1 MGFMGINGDRP
12 EGAADGQ
19 FCTRRKCRRLRC
31 GVLAAVLAAG
41 LCLSGCQGKNVE
53 TMAAFAEKEG
63 TEDGTGAADSV
74 DGEFGMS
81 NESGAETTVDS
92 DTTANPGANTG
103 SVEDAATVK
112 ELNRVK
118 VKGIYV
124 SGPMAGTAG
133 MDNLIALVDR
143 TELNALVIDV
153 KNDDGYL
160 TCELDVPLAEQ
171 IGSEKHYIK
180 DLPTLVQ
187 TCKEKNIYLIAR
199 VVAFK
204 DPILAEKMPEWSLH
218 NSDGSIFR
226 DKSGLAWVNPYRKE
240 VWEYLA
246 SVGEAAIKAGFDEV
260 QYDYV
265 RFSTDSRMKQVD
277 FGDSTKGRTKT
288 EAISGFTLY
297 ASERIHAAGGRISA
311 DVYGVVIDSE
321 EDQQIVGQNYV
332 EMSRS
337 LDAISPMIYPSH
349 YGPYNYQIPVP
360 DAQPY
365 DTVLA
370 AMQAS
375 KMVLAGLDPKTG
387 KTKQAMTNVSLMSVT
402 DDAHKLSSGHPK
414 ENAYADYANKMK
426 AMANDARKEAVYTG
440 RLATNAN
447 AKRIYQSEVDSLNA
461 KLNLAALNAPR
472 ERRAQVLA
480 NSEVKAKK
488 QANPELEKDKKALKK
503 VKQIAINKARIAVG
517 ASGKGTRINITDKEW
532 EAIQSGA
539 VSDSKLT
546 KILRYADQDVIRQ
559 KATPK
564 SNGALSS
571 AQVSR
576 IKALAASGYTN
587 AEIAE
592 VLGKSTSTVSKYL
605 NS

>member
-1 MGFMGINGDRP
+1 MGFMGIKGDRP

-81 NESGAETTVDS
+81 NESEAETTVDG
-92 DTTANPGANTG
+92 DTAANPGASTG

-180 DLPTLVQ
+180 DLPALVQ

-387 KTKQAMTNVSLMSVT
+387 KKPVSADV
-402 DDAHKLSSGHPK
+402 SG
-414 ENAYADYANKMK
+414 
-426 AMANDARKEAVYTG
+426 NDAVDAAIAGGEAVSG
-440 RLATNAN
+440 NNA
-447 AKRIYQSEVDSLNA
+447 ADAAADS
-461 KLNLAALNAPR
+461 
-472 ERRAQVLA
+472 
-480 NSEVKAKK
+480 
-488 QANPELEKDKKALKK
+488 
-503 VKQIAINKARIAVG
+503 
-517 ASGKGTRINITDKEW
+517 
-532 EAIQSGA
+532 
-539 VSDSKLT
+539 
-546 KILRYADQDVIRQ
+546 
-559 KATPK
+559 
-564 SNGALSS
+564 
-571 AQVSR
+571 
-576 IKALAASGYTN
+576 
-587 AEIAE
+587 
-592 VLGKSTSTVSKYL
+592 KSTSGTTAVSGNDAAQDAKDAQAADGAQAAADAQAAEDAAAKTFALSKEEIAQLDPTTGVQATVRPWLQDFTATWVKGHISYGPEEIRAQIQAVYDAGYEEWIL
-605 NS
+605 WNAANRYTEGGLLTQEEEEQ

>member
-1 MGFMGINGDRP
+1 MEFMGIKGDRP
-12 EGAADGQ
+12 ESAADGQ

-81 NESGAETTVDS
+81 NESGAETTVDG
-92 DTTANPGANTG
+92 DTTANPGASTG
-103 SVEDAATVK
+103 SVEDAAAVK

-180 DLPTLVQ
+180 DLPALVQ

-204 DPILAEKMPEWSLH
+204 DPILAGKMPEWSLH
-218 NSDGSIFR
+218 NSDGSVFR

-375 KMVLAGLDPKTG
+375 KMVLVGLDPKTG
-387 KTKQAMTNVSLMSVT
+387 KKPVSADVSGN
-402 DDAHKLSSGHPK
+402 DAVDAAIVGGEAVSGNNAADTAADSQSTSGTTAVSGNDAVQNA
-414 ENAYADYANKMK
+414 ENAQAADGAQ
-426 AMANDARKEAVYTG
+426 AAEDAAAKTPALSKEEIAQLDPTTGVQATVRPWLQDFTATWVKGHISYGPEEIRAQIQAVYDAG
-440 RLATNAN
+440 YEEWILWNAAN
-447 AKRIYQSEVDSLNA
+447 RYTEGGLLTQEEEV
-461 KLNLAALNAPR
+461 
-472 ERRAQVLA
+472 Q
-480 NSEVKAKK
+480 
-488 QANPELEKDKKALKK
+488 
-503 VKQIAINKARIAVG
+503 
-517 ASGKGTRINITDKEW
+517 
-532 EAIQSGA
+532 
-539 VSDSKLT
+539 
-546 KILRYADQDVIRQ
+546 
-559 KATPK
+559 
-564 SNGALSS
+564 
-571 AQVSR
+571 
-576 IKALAASGYTN
+576 
-587 AEIAE
+587 
-592 VLGKSTSTVSKYL
+592 
-605 NS
+605 

>member
-1 MGFMGINGDRP
+1 MEFMGIKGDRP

-41 LCLSGCQGKNVE
+41 LCLGGCQGKNVE

-81 NESGAETTVDS
+81 NESGAETTVDG
-92 DTTANPGANTG
+92 DTTANPGASTG
-103 SVEDAATVK
+103 SVEDAAAVK

-180 DLPTLVQ
+180 DLPALVQ

-204 DPILAEKMPEWSLH
+204 DPILAGKMPEWSLH
-218 NSDGSIFR
+218 NSDGSVFR
-226 DKSGLAWVNPYRKE
+226 DKSGLAWINPYRKE

-387 KTKQAMTNVSLMSVT
+387 KKPVSADVSGN
-402 DDAHKLSSGHPK
+402 DAVDAAIVGGEAVSGNNAADAAADSQSTSGTPAVSGNDAVQNA
-414 ENAYADYANKMK
+414 ENAQAADGAQ
-426 AMANDARKEAVYTG
+426 AAEDAAAKTFALSKEEIAQLDPTTGVQATVRPWLQDFTATWVKGHISYGPEEIRAQIQAVYDAG
-440 RLATNAN
+440 YEEWILWNA
-447 AKRIYQSEVDSLNA
+447 
-461 KLNLAALNAPR
+461 
-472 ERRAQVLA
+472 A
-480 NSEVKAKK
+480 NRYTEGG
-488 QANPELEKDKKALKK
+488 L
-503 VKQIAINKARIAVG
+503 
-517 ASGKGTRINITDKEW
+517 
-532 EAIQSGA
+532 
-539 VSDSKLT
+539 LT
-546 KILRYADQDVIRQ
+546 QEEEEQ
-559 KATPK
+559 
-564 SNGALSS
+564 
-571 AQVSR
+571 
-576 IKALAASGYTN
+576 
-587 AEIAE
+587 
-592 VLGKSTSTVSKYL
+592 
-605 NS
+605 

>member
-1 MGFMGINGDRP
+1 MEFMGIKGDRP

-81 NESGAETTVDS
+81 DESGAETTVDG
-92 DTTANPGANTG
+92 DTTANPGASTG

-180 DLPTLVQ
+180 DLPALVQ

-387 KTKQAMTNVSLMSVT
+387 KKPVSADVSGN
-402 DDAHKLSSGHPK
+402 DAVDAAIVGGEAVSGNNAADTAADSQSTSGTTAVSGNDAVQNA
-414 ENAYADYANKMK
+414 ENAQAADGAQ
-426 AMANDARKEAVYTG
+426 AAEDAAAKTPALSKEEIAQLDPTTGVQATVRPWLQDFTATWVKGHISYGPEEIRAQIQAVYDAG
-440 RLATNAN
+440 YEEWILWNAAN
-447 AKRIYQSEVDSLNA
+447 RYTEGGLLTQEEEV
-461 KLNLAALNAPR
+461 
-472 ERRAQVLA
+472 Q
-480 NSEVKAKK
+480 
-488 QANPELEKDKKALKK
+488 
-503 VKQIAINKARIAVG
+503 
-517 ASGKGTRINITDKEW
+517 
-532 EAIQSGA
+532 
-539 VSDSKLT
+539 
-546 KILRYADQDVIRQ
+546 
-559 KATPK
+559 
-564 SNGALSS
+564 
-571 AQVSR
+571 
-576 IKALAASGYTN
+576 
-587 AEIAE
+587 
-592 VLGKSTSTVSKYL
+592 
-605 NS
+605 

>member
-1 MGFMGINGDRP
+1 MGFMGIKGDRP

-81 NESGAETTVDS
+81 NESGAETTVDG
-92 DTTANPGANTG
+92 DTAANPGASTG

-160 TCELDVPLAEQ
+160 TCELDVPLVEQ

-180 DLPTLVQ
+180 DLPALVQ

-246 SVGEAAIKAGFDEV
+246 SVGEAAITAGFDEV

-387 KTKQAMTNVSLMSVT
+387 KKPVSADV
-402 DDAHKLSSGHPK
+402 SG
-414 ENAYADYANKMK
+414 
-426 AMANDARKEAVYTG
+426 NDAVDAAIVGGEAVSGNNAADAAADSQSTSGTTAVSGNDAAQDAEDAQAAKGAQAAEDAAAKTPALSKEEIAQLDPTTG
-440 RLATNAN
+440 VQATVRPWLQDFTATWV
-447 AKRIYQSEVDSLNA
+447 KGHISYGPE
-461 KLNLAALNAPR
+461 
-472 ERRAQVLA
+472 EIRAQIQAVYDAGYEEWILWNAA
-480 NSEVKAKK
+480 NRYTEGG
-488 QANPELEKDKKALKK
+488 L
-503 VKQIAINKARIAVG
+503 
-517 ASGKGTRINITDKEW
+517 
-532 EAIQSGA
+532 
-539 VSDSKLT
+539 LT
-546 KILRYADQDVIRQ
+546 QEEEEQ
-559 KATPK
+559 
-564 SNGALSS
+564 
-571 AQVSR
+571 
-576 IKALAASGYTN
+576 
-587 AEIAE
+587 
-592 VLGKSTSTVSKYL
+592 
-605 NS
+605 

>member
-1 MGFMGINGDRP
+1 MEFMGIKGDRP

-41 LCLSGCQGKNVE
+41 LCLGGCQGKNVE

-81 NESGAETTVDS
+81 DESGAETTVDG
-92 DTTANPGANTG
+92 DTAANPGASTG
-103 SVEDAATVK
+103 SVEDAAAVK

-180 DLPTLVQ
+180 DLPALVQ

-387 KTKQAMTNVSLMSVT
+387 KKPVSADVSGN
-402 DDAHKLSSGHPK
+402 DAVDAAIVGGEAVSGNNAADAAADSQSTSGTTAVSGNDAAQDA
-414 ENAYADYANKMK
+414 ENAQAADGAQ
-426 AMANDARKEAVYTG
+426 ATADAQAAKDAAAKTPALSKEEIAQLDPTTGVQATVRPWLQDFTATWVKGHISYGPEEIRAQIQAVYDAG
-440 RLATNAN
+440 YEEWILWNA
-447 AKRIYQSEVDSLNA
+447 
-461 KLNLAALNAPR
+461 
-472 ERRAQVLA
+472 A
-480 NSEVKAKK
+480 NRYTEGG
-488 QANPELEKDKKALKK
+488 L
-503 VKQIAINKARIAVG
+503 
-517 ASGKGTRINITDKEW
+517 
-532 EAIQSGA
+532 
-539 VSDSKLT
+539 LT
-546 KILRYADQDVIRQ
+546 QEEEEQ
-559 KATPK
+559 
-564 SNGALSS
+564 
-571 AQVSR
+571 
-576 IKALAASGYTN
+576 
-587 AEIAE
+587 
-592 VLGKSTSTVSKYL
+592 
-605 NS
+605 

>member
-63 TEDGTGAADSV
+63 AEDGTGAADSA

-81 NESGAETTVDS
+81 NESGAETTVDG
-92 DTTANPGANTG
+92 DTAANPGASTG

-387 KTKQAMTNVSLMSVT
+387 KKPVSADV
-402 DDAHKLSSGHPK
+402 SG
-414 ENAYADYANKMK
+414 
-426 AMANDARKEAVYTG
+426 NDAVDAAIAGGEAVSGNNAADAAADSQSTSGTTAVSGNDAAQDAEDAQAADGAQAAADAQAAEDAAAKTFALSKEEIAQLDPTTG
-440 RLATNAN
+440 VQATVRPWLQDFTATWV
-447 AKRIYQSEVDSLNA
+447 KGHISYGPE
-461 KLNLAALNAPR
+461 
-472 ERRAQVLA
+472 EIRAQIQAVYDAGYEEWILWNAA
-480 NSEVKAKK
+480 NRYTEGG
-488 QANPELEKDKKALKK
+488 L
-503 VKQIAINKARIAVG
+503 
-517 ASGKGTRINITDKEW
+517 
-532 EAIQSGA
+532 
-539 VSDSKLT
+539 LT
-546 KILRYADQDVIRQ
+546 QEEEEQ
-559 KATPK
+559 
-564 SNGALSS
+564 
-571 AQVSR
+571 
-576 IKALAASGYTN
+576 
-587 AEIAE
+587 
-592 VLGKSTSTVSKYL
+592 
-605 NS
+605 

>member
-1 MGFMGINGDRP
+1 MEFMGIKGDRP

-53 TMAAFAEKEG
+53 TMAAFAKKEG
-63 TEDGTGAADSV
+63 AEDGTGAADSV

-81 NESGAETTVDS
+81 NESGAETTVDG
-92 DTTANPGANTG
+92 DTAANPGASTD

-180 DLPTLVQ
+180 DLPALVQ
-187 TCKEKNIYLIAR
+187 TCKEKNSYLIAR

-387 KTKQAMTNVSLMSVT
+387 KKPVSADVSGN
-402 DDAHKLSSGHPK
+402 DAVDAAIVGGEAVSGNNAADAAADSQSTSGTTAVSGNDAVQNA
-414 ENAYADYANKMK
+414 ENAQAADGAQ
-426 AMANDARKEAVYTG
+426 ATADAQAAEDAQAAKDAQTAKDAQAAKDAAAKTPALSKEEIAQLDPTTGVQATVRPWLQDFTATWVKGHISYGPEEIRAQIQAVYDAG
-440 RLATNAN
+440 YEEWILWNA
-447 AKRIYQSEVDSLNA
+447 
-461 KLNLAALNAPR
+461 
-472 ERRAQVLA
+472 A
-480 NSEVKAKK
+480 NRYTEGG
-488 QANPELEKDKKALKK
+488 L
-503 VKQIAINKARIAVG
+503 
-517 ASGKGTRINITDKEW
+517 
-532 EAIQSGA
+532 
-539 VSDSKLT
+539 LT
-546 KILRYADQDVIRQ
+546 QEEEEQ
-559 KATPK
+559 
-564 SNGALSS
+564 
-571 AQVSR
+571 
-576 IKALAASGYTN
+576 
-587 AEIAE
+587 
-592 VLGKSTSTVSKYL
+592 
-605 NS
+605 

>member
-19 FCTRRKCRRLRC
+19 FCTGRKCRRLRC

-41 LCLSGCQGKNVE
+41 LCLSGCQGKDVE

-63 TEDGTGAADSV
+63 AEDGTGAADSAG
-74 DGEFGMS
+74 GESGMS
-81 NESGAETTVDS
+81 KESGAETTVDGG
-92 DTTANPGANTG
+92 TTAASDASTG
-103 SVEDAATVK
+103 SAADAATAK
-112 ELNRVK
+112 EQNRVK

-180 DLPTLVQ
+180 DLPALVQ

-311 DVYGVVIDSE
+311 DVYGVVIDSK
-321 EDQQIVGQNYV
+321 EDQQIVGQNYM

-387 KTKQAMTNVSLMSVT
+387 KKPDPADVS
-402 DDAHKLSSGHPK
+402 G
-414 ENAYADYANKMK
+414 
-426 AMANDARKEAVYTG
+426 NDAVDAAIVGGEAVSG
-440 RLATNAN
+440 NDAVDAQ
-447 AKRIYQSEVDSLNA
+447 AEADAAADSQSTA
-461 KLNLAALNAPR
+461 
-472 ERRAQVLA
+472 
-480 NSEVKAKK
+480 
-488 QANPELEKDKKALKK
+488 
-503 VKQIAINKARIAVG
+503 
-517 ASGKGTRINITDKEW
+517 GTT
-532 EAIQSGA
+532 A
-539 VSDSKLT
+539 VSGND
-546 KILRYADQDVIRQ
+546 AAQDAEDAQ
-559 KATPK
+559 AAKDAQAAEDAAAKTF
-564 SNGALSS
+564 ALS
-571 AQVSR
+571 
-576 IKALAASGYTN
+576 KE
-587 AEIAE
+587 EIAQLDPTTGVQAAVRPWLQDFTATWVKGHISYGPE
-592 VLGKSTSTVSKYL
+592 EIREQIQAVYDAGYEEWILWNAANRYTEGGLLTQEEEEQ
-605 NS
+605 

>member
-1 MGFMGINGDRP
+1 MEFMGIKGDRP

-63 TEDGTGAADSV
+63 AEDGTGAADSV

-81 NESGAETTVDS
+81 NESGAETTVDG
-92 DTTANPGANTG
+92 DTAANPGASTG

-133 MDNLIALVDR
+133 MDNLISLVDR

-180 DLPTLVQ
+180 DLPALVQ

-387 KTKQAMTNVSLMSVT
+387 KKPVSADVSGN
-402 DDAHKLSSGHPK
+402 DAVDAAIVGGEAVSGNNAADAAADSQSTSGTTAVSGNDAAQDA
-414 ENAYADYANKMK
+414 ENAQAAK
-426 AMANDARKEAVYTG
+426 DAKDAQAAKDAAAKTPALSKEEIAQLDPTTGVQATVRPWLQDFTATWVKGHISYGPEEIRAQIQAVYDAG
-440 RLATNAN
+440 YEEWILWNA
-447 AKRIYQSEVDSLNA
+447 
-461 KLNLAALNAPR
+461 
-472 ERRAQVLA
+472 A
-480 NSEVKAKK
+480 NRYTEGG
-488 QANPELEKDKKALKK
+488 L
-503 VKQIAINKARIAVG
+503 
-517 ASGKGTRINITDKEW
+517 
-532 EAIQSGA
+532 
-539 VSDSKLT
+539 LT
-546 KILRYADQDVIRQ
+546 QEEEEQ
-559 KATPK
+559 
-564 SNGALSS
+564 
-571 AQVSR
+571 
-576 IKALAASGYTN
+576 
-587 AEIAE
+587 
-592 VLGKSTSTVSKYL
+592 
-605 NS
+605 

>member
-1 MGFMGINGDRP
+1 MEFMGIKGDRP

-19 FCTRRKCRRLRC
+19 FCARRKCRRLRC

-63 TEDGTGAADSV
+63 AEDGTGAADSV

-81 NESGAETTVDS
+81 NESGAETTVDG
-92 DTTANPGANTG
+92 DTAANSGASTG

-180 DLPTLVQ
+180 DLPALVQ

-387 KTKQAMTNVSLMSVT
+387 KKPVSADV
-402 DDAHKLSSGHPK
+402 SG
-414 ENAYADYANKMK
+414 
-426 AMANDARKEAVYTG
+426 NDAVDVEIVGGEAVSGNNAADAAADSQSTSGTTVVSGNDAAQDSEDAQAADGAQATADAQAAKGAQAAEDAAAKTFALSKEEIAQLDPTTG
-440 RLATNAN
+440 VQATVRPWLQDFTATWV
-447 AKRIYQSEVDSLNA
+447 KGHISYGPE
-461 KLNLAALNAPR
+461 
-472 ERRAQVLA
+472 EIRAQIQAVYDAGYEEWILWNAA
-480 NSEVKAKK
+480 NRYTEGGLLTQEEEV
-488 QANPELEKDKKALKK
+488 Q
-503 VKQIAINKARIAVG
+503 
-517 ASGKGTRINITDKEW
+517 
-532 EAIQSGA
+532 
-539 VSDSKLT
+539 
-546 KILRYADQDVIRQ
+546 
-559 KATPK
+559 
-564 SNGALSS
+564 
-571 AQVSR
+571 
-576 IKALAASGYTN
+576 
-587 AEIAE
+587 
-592 VLGKSTSTVSKYL
+592 
-605 NS
+605 

>member
-1 MGFMGINGDRP
+1 MEFMGIKGDRP

-41 LCLSGCQGKNVE
+41 LCLGGCQGKNVE

-180 DLPTLVQ
+180 DLPALVQ

-387 KTKQAMTNVSLMSVT
+387 KKPVSADVSGNNAV
-402 DDAHKLSSGHPK
+402 DAAIVGG
-414 ENAYADYANKMK
+414 
-426 AMANDARKEAVYTG
+426 EAVSG
-440 RLATNAN
+440 NNA
-447 AKRIYQSEVDSLNA
+447 ADAAADS
-461 KLNLAALNAPR
+461 
-472 ERRAQVLA
+472 
-480 NSEVKAKK
+480 
-488 QANPELEKDKKALKK
+488 
-503 VKQIAINKARIAVG
+503 
-517 ASGKGTRINITDKEW
+517 
-532 EAIQSGA
+532 
-539 VSDSKLT
+539 
-546 KILRYADQDVIRQ
+546 
-559 KATPK
+559 
-564 SNGALSS
+564 
-571 AQVSR
+571 
-576 IKALAASGYTN
+576 
-587 AEIAE
+587 
-592 VLGKSTSTVSKYL
+592 KSTSGTTAVSGNDAAQDAEDAQAADGAQATADAQAAKGAQAAEDAAAKTFALSKEEIAQLDPTTGVQATVRPWLQDFTATWVKGHISYGPEEIRAQIQAVYDAGYEEWIL
-605 NS
+605 WNAANRYTEGGLLTQEEEEQ

>member
-1 MGFMGINGDRP
+1 MGFMGIKGDRP

-41 LCLSGCQGKNVE
+41 ICLGGCQGKNVE

-63 TEDGTGAADSV
+63 AEDGTGAADSV
-74 DGEFGMS
+74 DSEFGMS
-81 NESGAETTVDS
+81 NESGAETTVDG
-92 DTTANPGANTG
+92 DTAANPGANTG

-387 KTKQAMTNVSLMSVT
+387 KKPVSADVSGNDAVDAAIVGGEAVSGNNAT
-402 DDAHKLSSGHPK
+402 DAAADSQSTSGTTAVSGNDAAQDA
-414 ENAYADYANKMK
+414 ENAQAAK
-426 AMANDARKEAVYTG
+426 DAQAAEDAAAKTFALSKEEIAQLDPTTGVQATVRPWLQDFTATWVKGHISYGPEEIRAQIQAVYDAG
-440 RLATNAN
+440 YEEWILWNA
-447 AKRIYQSEVDSLNA
+447 
-461 KLNLAALNAPR
+461 
-472 ERRAQVLA
+472 A
-480 NSEVKAKK
+480 NRYTEGG
-488 QANPELEKDKKALKK
+488 L
-503 VKQIAINKARIAVG
+503 
-517 ASGKGTRINITDKEW
+517 
-532 EAIQSGA
+532 
-539 VSDSKLT
+539 LT
-546 KILRYADQDVIRQ
+546 QEEEEQ
-559 KATPK
+559 
-564 SNGALSS
+564 
-571 AQVSR
+571 
-576 IKALAASGYTN
+576 
-587 AEIAE
+587 
-592 VLGKSTSTVSKYL
+592 
-605 NS
+605 

>member
-1 MGFMGINGDRP
+1 MGFMGIKGDRP
-12 EGAADGQ
+12 EGVADGQ

-41 LCLSGCQGKNVE
+41 LCLGGCQGKNVE

-81 NESGAETTVDS
+81 NESGAETTVDG
-92 DTTANPGANTG
+92 DTAANPGASTG

-180 DLPTLVQ
+180 DLPALVQ

-387 KTKQAMTNVSLMSVT
+387 KKPVSADVSGN
-402 DDAHKLSSGHPK
+402 DAVDAAIVGGEAVSGNNAADAAADSQSTSGTTAVSGNDAAQDA
-414 ENAYADYANKMK
+414 ENAQAAK
-426 AMANDARKEAVYTG
+426 DAKDAQAAKDAAAKTPALSKEEIAQLDPTTGVQATVRPWLQDFTATWVKGHISYGPEEIRAQIQAVYDAG
-440 RLATNAN
+440 YEEWILWNA
-447 AKRIYQSEVDSLNA
+447 
-461 KLNLAALNAPR
+461 
-472 ERRAQVLA
+472 A
-480 NSEVKAKK
+480 NRYTEGG
-488 QANPELEKDKKALKK
+488 L
-503 VKQIAINKARIAVG
+503 
-517 ASGKGTRINITDKEW
+517 
-532 EAIQSGA
+532 
-539 VSDSKLT
+539 LT
-546 KILRYADQDVIRQ
+546 QEEEEQ
-559 KATPK
+559 
-564 SNGALSS
+564 
-571 AQVSR
+571 
-576 IKALAASGYTN
+576 
-587 AEIAE
+587 
-592 VLGKSTSTVSKYL
+592 
-605 NS
+605 

>member
-1 MGFMGINGDRP
+1 MEFMGIKGDRP

-53 TMAAFAEKEG
+53 TMAAFAKKEG
-63 TEDGTGAADSV
+63 AEDGTGAADSV

-81 NESGAETTVDS
+81 NESGAETTVDG
-92 DTTANPGANTG
+92 DTAANPGASTD

-180 DLPTLVQ
+180 DLPALVQ

-218 NSDGSIFR
+218 NSDGSVFR

-387 KTKQAMTNVSLMSVT
+387 KKPVSADVSGN
-402 DDAHKLSSGHPK
+402 DAVDAAIVGGEAVSGNNAADAAADSQSTSGTTAVSGNDAVQNA
-414 ENAYADYANKMK
+414 ENAQAADGAQ
-426 AMANDARKEAVYTG
+426 AAEDAAAKTFALSKEEIAQLDPTTGVQATVRPWLQDFTATGVKGHISYGPEEIRAQIQAVYDAG
-440 RLATNAN
+440 YEEWILWNA
-447 AKRIYQSEVDSLNA
+447 
-461 KLNLAALNAPR
+461 
-472 ERRAQVLA
+472 A
-480 NSEVKAKK
+480 NRYTEGG
-488 QANPELEKDKKALKK
+488 L
-503 VKQIAINKARIAVG
+503 
-517 ASGKGTRINITDKEW
+517 
-532 EAIQSGA
+532 
-539 VSDSKLT
+539 LT
-546 KILRYADQDVIRQ
+546 QEEEEQ
-559 KATPK
+559 
-564 SNGALSS
+564 
-571 AQVSR
+571 
-576 IKALAASGYTN
+576 
-587 AEIAE
+587 
-592 VLGKSTSTVSKYL
+592 
-605 NS
+605 

>member
-1 MGFMGINGDRP
+1 MGFMGIKGDRP

-81 NESGAETTVDS
+81 NESEAETTVDG
-92 DTTANPGANTG
+92 DTAANPGASTG

-180 DLPTLVQ
+180 DLPALVQ

-387 KTKQAMTNVSLMSVT
+387 KKPVSADVSGN
-402 DDAHKLSSGHPK
+402 DAVDAAIVGGEAVSGNNAADTAADSQSTSGTTAVSGNDAAQDA
-414 ENAYADYANKMK
+414 ENAQAADGAQ
-426 AMANDARKEAVYTG
+426 AAEDAAAKTFALSKEEIAQLDPTTGVQATVRPWLQDFTATWVKGHISYGPEEIRAQIQAVYDAG
-440 RLATNAN
+440 YEEWILWNA
-447 AKRIYQSEVDSLNA
+447 
-461 KLNLAALNAPR
+461 
-472 ERRAQVLA
+472 A
-480 NSEVKAKK
+480 NRYTEGG
-488 QANPELEKDKKALKK
+488 L
-503 VKQIAINKARIAVG
+503 
-517 ASGKGTRINITDKEW
+517 
-532 EAIQSGA
+532 
-539 VSDSKLT
+539 LT
-546 KILRYADQDVIRQ
+546 QEEEEQ
-559 KATPK
+559 
-564 SNGALSS
+564 
-571 AQVSR
+571 
-576 IKALAASGYTN
+576 
-587 AEIAE
+587 
-592 VLGKSTSTVSKYL
+592 
-605 NS
+605 

>member
-1 MGFMGINGDRP
+1 MEFMGIKGDRP
-12 EGAADGQ
+12 ESAADGQ

-81 NESGAETTVDS
+81 NESGAETTVDG
-92 DTTANPGANTG
+92 DTAANSGASTG

-180 DLPTLVQ
+180 DLPALVQ

-218 NSDGSIFR
+218 NSDGSVFR

-387 KTKQAMTNVSLMSVT
+387 KKPVSADV
-402 DDAHKLSSGHPK
+402 SG
-414 ENAYADYANKMK
+414 
-426 AMANDARKEAVYTG
+426 NDAVDAAIVGGEAVSGNNAADTAADSQSTSGTTAVSGNDAAQDAEDAQAADGAQATADAQAAKDAAAKTPALSREEIAQLDPTTG
-440 RLATNAN
+440 VQATVRPWLQDFTATWV
-447 AKRIYQSEVDSLNA
+447 KGHISYGPEDI
-461 KLNLAALNAPR
+461 
-472 ERRAQVLA
+472 RAQIQAVYDAGYEEWILWNAA
-480 NSEVKAKK
+480 NRYTEGG
-488 QANPELEKDKKALKK
+488 L
-503 VKQIAINKARIAVG
+503 
-517 ASGKGTRINITDKEW
+517 
-532 EAIQSGA
+532 
-539 VSDSKLT
+539 LT
-546 KILRYADQDVIRQ
+546 QEEEEQ
-559 KATPK
+559 
-564 SNGALSS
+564 
-571 AQVSR
+571 
-576 IKALAASGYTN
+576 
-587 AEIAE
+587 
-592 VLGKSTSTVSKYL
+592 
-605 NS
+605 

>member
-1 MGFMGINGDRP
+1 MEFMGIKGDRP

-81 NESGAETTVDS
+81 NESGAETTVDG
-92 DTTANPGANTG
+92 DTAANPGASTG

-160 TCELDVPLAEQ
+160 TCELDVPLVEQ

-180 DLPTLVQ
+180 DLPALVQ

-387 KTKQAMTNVSLMSVT
+387 KKPVSADV
-402 DDAHKLSSGHPK
+402 SG
-414 ENAYADYANKMK
+414 
-426 AMANDARKEAVYTG
+426 NDAVDAAIVGGEAVSGNNAADAATDSQSTSGTTAVSGNDAAQDAEDAQVADGAQAAEDAAAKTFALSKEEIAQLDPTTG
-440 RLATNAN
+440 VQATVRPWLQDFTATWV
-447 AKRIYQSEVDSLNA
+447 KGHISYGPE
-461 KLNLAALNAPR
+461 
-472 ERRAQVLA
+472 EIRAQIQAVYDAGYEEWILWNAA
-480 NSEVKAKK
+480 NRYTEGG
-488 QANPELEKDKKALKK
+488 L
-503 VKQIAINKARIAVG
+503 
-517 ASGKGTRINITDKEW
+517 
-532 EAIQSGA
+532 
-539 VSDSKLT
+539 LT
-546 KILRYADQDVIRQ
+546 QEEEEQ
-559 KATPK
+559 
-564 SNGALSS
+564 
-571 AQVSR
+571 
-576 IKALAASGYTN
+576 
-587 AEIAE
+587 
-592 VLGKSTSTVSKYL
+592 
-605 NS
+605 

>member
-1 MGFMGINGDRP
+1 MGFMGIKGDRP

-53 TMAAFAEKEG
+53 TMAAFAKKEG
-63 TEDGTGAADSV
+63 AEDGTGAADSV

-81 NESGAETTVDS
+81 NESGAETTVDG
-92 DTTANPGANTG
+92 DTAANPGASTD

-160 TCELDVPLAEQ
+160 TCELDVPLVEQ

-180 DLPTLVQ
+180 DLPALVQ

-387 KTKQAMTNVSLMSVT
+387 KKPVSADVSGN
-402 DDAHKLSSGHPK
+402 DAVDAAIVGGEAVSGNNAADTAADSQSTSGTTAVSGNDAVQNA
-414 ENAYADYANKMK
+414 ENAQAADGAQ
-426 AMANDARKEAVYTG
+426 AAEDAAAKTPALSKEEIAQLDPTTGVQATVRPWLQDFTATWVKGHISYGPEEIRAQIQAVYDAG
-440 RLATNAN
+440 YEEWILWNAAN
-447 AKRIYQSEVDSLNA
+447 RYTEGGLLTQEEEV
-461 KLNLAALNAPR
+461 
-472 ERRAQVLA
+472 Q
-480 NSEVKAKK
+480 
-488 QANPELEKDKKALKK
+488 
-503 VKQIAINKARIAVG
+503 
-517 ASGKGTRINITDKEW
+517 
-532 EAIQSGA
+532 
-539 VSDSKLT
+539 
-546 KILRYADQDVIRQ
+546 
-559 KATPK
+559 
-564 SNGALSS
+564 
-571 AQVSR
+571 
-576 IKALAASGYTN
+576 
-587 AEIAE
+587 
-592 VLGKSTSTVSKYL
+592 
-605 NS
+605 

>member
-1 MGFMGINGDRP
+1 MEFMGIKGDRP

-41 LCLSGCQGKNVE
+41 LCLGGCQGKNVE

-63 TEDGTGAADSV
+63 AEDGTGAADSV

-81 NESGAETTVDS
+81 NESGAETTVDG
-92 DTTANPGANTG
+92 DTTANPGASTG
-103 SVEDAATVK
+103 SVEDAAAVK

-180 DLPTLVQ
+180 DLPALVQ

-204 DPILAEKMPEWSLH
+204 DPILAGKMPEWSLH
-218 NSDGSIFR
+218 NSDGSVFR

-387 KTKQAMTNVSLMSVT
+387 KKPVSADVSGN
-402 DDAHKLSSGHPK
+402 DAVDAAIVGGEAVSGNNAADTAADSQSTSGTTAVSGNDAVQNA
-414 ENAYADYANKMK
+414 ENAQAADGAQ
-426 AMANDARKEAVYTG
+426 AAEDAAAKTPALSKEEIAQLDPTTGVQATVRPWLQDFTATWVKGHISYGPEEIRAQIQAVYDAG
-440 RLATNAN
+440 YEEWILWNAAN
-447 AKRIYQSEVDSLNA
+447 RYTEGGLLTQEEEV
-461 KLNLAALNAPR
+461 
-472 ERRAQVLA
+472 Q
-480 NSEVKAKK
+480 
-488 QANPELEKDKKALKK
+488 
-503 VKQIAINKARIAVG
+503 
-517 ASGKGTRINITDKEW
+517 
-532 EAIQSGA
+532 
-539 VSDSKLT
+539 
-546 KILRYADQDVIRQ
+546 
-559 KATPK
+559 
-564 SNGALSS
+564 
-571 AQVSR
+571 
-576 IKALAASGYTN
+576 
-587 AEIAE
+587 
-592 VLGKSTSTVSKYL
+592 
-605 NS
+605 

>member
-1 MGFMGINGDRP
+1 MEFMGIKGDRP

-19 FCTRRKCRRLRC
+19 FCTRRKCCRLRC

-81 NESGAETTVDS
+81 NESGAETTVDG
-92 DTTANPGANTG
+92 DTAANPGASTG

-180 DLPTLVQ
+180 DLPALVQ

-277 FGDSTKGRTKT
+277 FDDSTKGRTKT

-387 KTKQAMTNVSLMSVT
+387 KKPVSADVSGN
-402 DDAHKLSSGHPK
+402 DAVDAAIVGGEAVSGNNAADAAADSQSTSGTTAVSGNDAVQNA
-414 ENAYADYANKMK
+414 ENAQAAK
-426 AMANDARKEAVYTG
+426 DAKDAQAAKDAAAKTPALSKEEIAQLDPTTGVQATVRPWLQDFTATWVKGHISYGPEEIRAQIQAVYDAG
-440 RLATNAN
+440 YEEWILWNA
-447 AKRIYQSEVDSLNA
+447 
-461 KLNLAALNAPR
+461 
-472 ERRAQVLA
+472 A
-480 NSEVKAKK
+480 NRYTEGG
-488 QANPELEKDKKALKK
+488 L
-503 VKQIAINKARIAVG
+503 
-517 ASGKGTRINITDKEW
+517 
-532 EAIQSGA
+532 
-539 VSDSKLT
+539 LT
-546 KILRYADQDVIRQ
+546 QEEEEQ
-559 KATPK
+559 
-564 SNGALSS
+564 
-571 AQVSR
+571 
-576 IKALAASGYTN
+576 
-587 AEIAE
+587 
-592 VLGKSTSTVSKYL
+592 
-605 NS
+605 

>member
-63 TEDGTGAADSV
+63 AEDGTGAADSV

-387 KTKQAMTNVSLMSVT
+387 KKPVSADVSGN
-402 DDAHKLSSGHPK
+402 DAVDAAIVGGEAVSGNNAADTAADSQSTSGTTAVSGNDAVQNA
-414 ENAYADYANKMK
+414 ENAQAADGAQAAK
-426 AMANDARKEAVYTG
+426 DAAAKTPALSKEEIAQLDPTTGVQATVRPWLQDFTATWVKGHISYGPEEIRAQIQAVYDAG
-440 RLATNAN
+440 YEEWILWNA
-447 AKRIYQSEVDSLNA
+447 
-461 KLNLAALNAPR
+461 
-472 ERRAQVLA
+472 A
-480 NSEVKAKK
+480 NRYTEGG
-488 QANPELEKDKKALKK
+488 L
-503 VKQIAINKARIAVG
+503 
-517 ASGKGTRINITDKEW
+517 
-532 EAIQSGA
+532 
-539 VSDSKLT
+539 LT
-546 KILRYADQDVIRQ
+546 QEEEEQ
-559 KATPK
+559 
-564 SNGALSS
+564 
-571 AQVSR
+571 
-576 IKALAASGYTN
+576 
-587 AEIAE
+587 
-592 VLGKSTSTVSKYL
+592 
-605 NS
+605 

>member
-1 MGFMGINGDRP
+1 MGFMGIKGDRP
-12 EGAADGQ
+12 EGVADGQ

-63 TEDGTGAADSV
+63 AEDGTGAADSV

-81 NESGAETTVDS
+81 NESGAETTVDG
-92 DTTANPGANTG
+92 DTAANPGASTG

-387 KTKQAMTNVSLMSVT
+387 KKPVSADV
-402 DDAHKLSSGHPK
+402 SG
-414 ENAYADYANKMK
+414 
-426 AMANDARKEAVYTG
+426 NDAVDAAIAGGEAVSG
-440 RLATNAN
+440 NNA
-447 AKRIYQSEVDSLNA
+447 ADAAADS
-461 KLNLAALNAPR
+461 
-472 ERRAQVLA
+472 
-480 NSEVKAKK
+480 
-488 QANPELEKDKKALKK
+488 
-503 VKQIAINKARIAVG
+503 
-517 ASGKGTRINITDKEW
+517 
-532 EAIQSGA
+532 
-539 VSDSKLT
+539 
-546 KILRYADQDVIRQ
+546 
-559 KATPK
+559 
-564 SNGALSS
+564 
-571 AQVSR
+571 
-576 IKALAASGYTN
+576 
-587 AEIAE
+587 
-592 VLGKSTSTVSKYL
+592 KSTSGTTAVSGNDAAQDAEEAQAAKDAQAAKGAQAAEDAAAKTPALSKEEIAQLDPTTGVQATVRPWLQDFTATWVKGHISYGPEEIRAQIQAVYDAGYEEWIL
-605 NS
+605 WNAANRYTEGGLLTQEEEQ

>member
-1 MGFMGINGDRP
+1 MEFMGIKGDRP

-41 LCLSGCQGKNVE
+41 LCRSGCQGKNVE
-53 TMAAFAEKEG
+53 TMAAFAKKEG
-63 TEDGTGAADSV
+63 AEDGTGAADSV

-81 NESGAETTVDS
+81 NESGAETTVDG
-92 DTTANPGANTG
+92 DTAANPGASTG

-180 DLPTLVQ
+180 DLPALVQ

-387 KTKQAMTNVSLMSVT
+387 KKPVSADV
-402 DDAHKLSSGHPK
+402 SG
-414 ENAYADYANKMK
+414 
-426 AMANDARKEAVYTG
+426 NDAVDAAIVGGEAVSGNNAADAAADSQSTSGTIAVSGNDAAQDAEDAQAADGAQAAADAQAAEDAAAKTFALSKEEIAQLDPTTG
-440 RLATNAN
+440 VQATVRPWLQDFTATWV
-447 AKRIYQSEVDSLNA
+447 KGHISYGPE
-461 KLNLAALNAPR
+461 
-472 ERRAQVLA
+472 EIRAQIQAVYDAGYEEWILWNAA
-480 NSEVKAKK
+480 NRYTEGG
-488 QANPELEKDKKALKK
+488 L
-503 VKQIAINKARIAVG
+503 
-517 ASGKGTRINITDKEW
+517 
-532 EAIQSGA
+532 
-539 VSDSKLT
+539 LT
-546 KILRYADQDVIRQ
+546 QEEEQ
-559 KATPK
+559 
-564 SNGALSS
+564 
-571 AQVSR
+571 
-576 IKALAASGYTN
+576 
-587 AEIAE
+587 
-592 VLGKSTSTVSKYL
+592 
-605 NS
+605 

>member
-1 MGFMGINGDRP
+1 MGFMGIKGIKGDRP

-41 LCLSGCQGKNVE
+41 LCLGGCQGKNVE

-81 NESGAETTVDS
+81 NESGAETTVDG
-92 DTTANPGANTG
+92 DTTANPGASTG
-103 SVEDAATVK
+103 SVEDAAAVK

-180 DLPTLVQ
+180 DLPALVQ

-204 DPILAEKMPEWSLH
+204 DPILAGKMPEWSLH
-218 NSDGSIFR
+218 NSDGSVFR

-387 KTKQAMTNVSLMSVT
+387 KKPVSADVSGN
-402 DDAHKLSSGHPK
+402 DAVDAAIVGGEAVSGNNAADAAADSQSTSGTTAVSGNDAVQNA
-414 ENAYADYANKMK
+414 ENAQAADGAQ
-426 AMANDARKEAVYTG
+426 AAEDAAAKTPALSKEEIAQLDPTTGVQATVRPWLQDFTATWVKGHISYGPEEIRAQIQAVYDAG
-440 RLATNAN
+440 YEEWILWNA
-447 AKRIYQSEVDSLNA
+447 
-461 KLNLAALNAPR
+461 
-472 ERRAQVLA
+472 A
-480 NSEVKAKK
+480 NRYTEGG
-488 QANPELEKDKKALKK
+488 L
-503 VKQIAINKARIAVG
+503 
-517 ASGKGTRINITDKEW
+517 
-532 EAIQSGA
+532 
-539 VSDSKLT
+539 LT
-546 KILRYADQDVIRQ
+546 QEEEEQ
-559 KATPK
+559 
-564 SNGALSS
+564 
-571 AQVSR
+571 
-576 IKALAASGYTN
+576 
-587 AEIAE
+587 
-592 VLGKSTSTVSKYL
+592 
-605 NS
+605 

>member
-1 MGFMGINGDRP
+1 MEFMGIKGDRP

-41 LCLSGCQGKNVE
+41 LCLGGCQGKNVE

-81 NESGAETTVDS
+81 NESGAETTVDG
-92 DTTANPGANTG
+92 DTAANPGASTG

-180 DLPTLVQ
+180 DLPALVQ

-387 KTKQAMTNVSLMSVT
+387 KKPVSADV
-402 DDAHKLSSGHPK
+402 SG
-414 ENAYADYANKMK
+414 
-426 AMANDARKEAVYTG
+426 NDAVDAAIVGGEAVSGNNAADAAADSQSTSGTTAVSGNDAAQDAEDAQAADGAQAAEDAAAKTFALSKEEIAQLAPTTG
-440 RLATNAN
+440 VQATVRPWLQDFTATWV
-447 AKRIYQSEVDSLNA
+447 KGHISYGPE
-461 KLNLAALNAPR
+461 
-472 ERRAQVLA
+472 EIRAQIQAVYDAGYEEWILWNAA
-480 NSEVKAKK
+480 NRYTEGG
-488 QANPELEKDKKALKK
+488 L
-503 VKQIAINKARIAVG
+503 
-517 ASGKGTRINITDKEW
+517 
-532 EAIQSGA
+532 
-539 VSDSKLT
+539 LT
-546 KILRYADQDVIRQ
+546 QEEEEQ
-559 KATPK
+559 
-564 SNGALSS
+564 
-571 AQVSR
+571 
-576 IKALAASGYTN
+576 
-587 AEIAE
+587 
-592 VLGKSTSTVSKYL
+592 
-605 NS
+605 

>member
-1 MGFMGINGDRP
+1 MGFMGIKGDRP
-12 EGAADGQ
+12 EDAADGQ

-41 LCLSGCQGKNVE
+41 LCLGGCQGKNVE

-63 TEDGTGAADSV
+63 AEDGTGAADSV

-81 NESGAETTVDS
+81 NESEAETTVDG
-92 DTTANPGANTG
+92 DTAANPGASTG

-180 DLPTLVQ
+180 DLPALVQ

-387 KTKQAMTNVSLMSVT
+387 KKPVSADVSGN
-402 DDAHKLSSGHPK
+402 DAVDAAIVGGEAVSGNNAADTAADSQSTSGTTAVSGNDAVQNA
-414 ENAYADYANKMK
+414 ENAQAADGAQ
-426 AMANDARKEAVYTG
+426 AAEDAAAKTPALSKEEIAQLDPTTGVQATVRPWLQDFTATWVKGHISYGPEEIRAQIQAVYDAG
-440 RLATNAN
+440 YEEWILWNAAN
-447 AKRIYQSEVDSLNA
+447 RYTEGGLLTQEEEV
-461 KLNLAALNAPR
+461 
-472 ERRAQVLA
+472 Q
-480 NSEVKAKK
+480 
-488 QANPELEKDKKALKK
+488 
-503 VKQIAINKARIAVG
+503 
-517 ASGKGTRINITDKEW
+517 
-532 EAIQSGA
+532 
-539 VSDSKLT
+539 
-546 KILRYADQDVIRQ
+546 
-559 KATPK
+559 
-564 SNGALSS
+564 
-571 AQVSR
+571 
-576 IKALAASGYTN
+576 
-587 AEIAE
+587 
-592 VLGKSTSTVSKYL
+592 
-605 NS
+605 

>member
-1 MGFMGINGDRP
+1 MEFMGIKGDRP

-41 LCLSGCQGKNVE
+41 LCLGGCQGKNVE

-81 NESGAETTVDS
+81 NESGAETTVDG
-92 DTTANPGANTG
+92 DTTANPGASTG
-103 SVEDAATVK
+103 SVEDAAAVK

-180 DLPTLVQ
+180 DLPALVQ

-204 DPILAEKMPEWSLH
+204 DPILAGKMPEWSLH

-387 KTKQAMTNVSLMSVT
+387 KKPVSADVSGN
-402 DDAHKLSSGHPK
+402 DAVDAAIVGGEAVSGNNAADTAADSQSTSGTTAVSGNDAVQNA
-414 ENAYADYANKMK
+414 ENAQAADGAQ
-426 AMANDARKEAVYTG
+426 AAEDAAAKTPALSKEEIAQLDPTTGVQATVRPWLQDFTATWVKGHISYGPEEIRAQIQAVYDAG
-440 RLATNAN
+440 YEEWILWNAAN
-447 AKRIYQSEVDSLNA
+447 RYTEGGLLTQEEEV
-461 KLNLAALNAPR
+461 
-472 ERRAQVLA
+472 Q
-480 NSEVKAKK
+480 
-488 QANPELEKDKKALKK
+488 
-503 VKQIAINKARIAVG
+503 
-517 ASGKGTRINITDKEW
+517 
-532 EAIQSGA
+532 
-539 VSDSKLT
+539 
-546 KILRYADQDVIRQ
+546 
-559 KATPK
+559 
-564 SNGALSS
+564 
-571 AQVSR
+571 
-576 IKALAASGYTN
+576 
-587 AEIAE
+587 
-592 VLGKSTSTVSKYL
+592 
-605 NS
+605 

>member
-1 MGFMGINGDRP
+1 MGFMGIKGDRP

-81 NESGAETTVDS
+81 NESEAETTVDG
-92 DTTANPGANTG
+92 DTAANPGASTG

-180 DLPTLVQ
+180 DLPALVQ
-187 TCKEKNIYLIAR
+187 TCKEKNLYLIAR

-387 KTKQAMTNVSLMSVT
+387 KKPVSADV
-402 DDAHKLSSGHPK
+402 SG
-414 ENAYADYANKMK
+414 
-426 AMANDARKEAVYTG
+426 NDAVDAAIAGGEAVSG
-440 RLATNAN
+440 NNA
-447 AKRIYQSEVDSLNA
+447 ADAAADS
-461 KLNLAALNAPR
+461 
-472 ERRAQVLA
+472 
-480 NSEVKAKK
+480 
-488 QANPELEKDKKALKK
+488 
-503 VKQIAINKARIAVG
+503 
-517 ASGKGTRINITDKEW
+517 
-532 EAIQSGA
+532 
-539 VSDSKLT
+539 
-546 KILRYADQDVIRQ
+546 
-559 KATPK
+559 
-564 SNGALSS
+564 
-571 AQVSR
+571 
-576 IKALAASGYTN
+576 
-587 AEIAE
+587 
-592 VLGKSTSTVSKYL
+592 KSTSGTTAVSGNDAAQDAEDAQAADGAQAAADAQAAEDAAVKTPALSKEEIAQLDPTTGVQATVRPWLQDFTATWVKGHISYGPEEIRAQIQAVYDAGYEEWIL
-605 NS
+605 WNAANRYTEGGLLTQEEEEQ

>member
-1 MGFMGINGDRP
+1 MGFMGIKGDRP

-63 TEDGTGAADSV
+63 AEDGTGAADSV

-81 NESGAETTVDS
+81 NESEAETTVDG
-92 DTTANPGANTG
+92 DTAANPGASTG

-180 DLPTLVQ
+180 DLPALVQ

-387 KTKQAMTNVSLMSVT
+387 KKPVSADV
-402 DDAHKLSSGHPK
+402 SG
-414 ENAYADYANKMK
+414 
-426 AMANDARKEAVYTG
+426 NDAVDAAITG
-440 RLATNAN
+440 G
-447 AKRIYQSEVDSLNA
+447 E
-461 KLNLAALNAPR
+461 
-472 ERRAQVLA
+472 
-480 NSEVKAKK
+480 
-488 QANPELEKDKKALKK
+488 
-503 VKQIAINKARIAVG
+503 
-517 ASGKGTRINITDKEW
+517 
-532 EAIQSGA
+532 A
-539 VSDSKLT
+539 VSDNHA
-546 KILRYADQDVIRQ
+546 ADAAADSQSTSGTTAVSGNDAAQNAEDAQAAKGAQAAEDAAV
-559 KATPK
+559 KTP
-564 SNGALSS
+564 ALS
-571 AQVSR
+571 
-576 IKALAASGYTN
+576 KE
-587 AEIAE
+587 EIAQLDPTTG
-592 VLGKSTSTVSKYL
+592 VQATVRPWLQDFTATWVKGHISYGPEEIRAQIQAVYDAGYEEWIL
-605 NS
+605 WNAANRYTEGGLLTQEEEEQ

>member
-1 MGFMGINGDRP
+1 MEFMGIKGDRP

-53 TMAAFAEKEG
+53 TMAAFAKKEG
-63 TEDGTGAADSV
+63 AEDGTGAADSV

-81 NESGAETTVDS
+81 NESGAETTVDG
-92 DTTANPGANTG
+92 DTAANPGASTG

-180 DLPTLVQ
+180 NLPALVQ

-387 KTKQAMTNVSLMSVT
+387 KKPVSADVSGN
-402 DDAHKLSSGHPK
+402 DAVDAAIVGGEAVSGNNAADAAADSQSTSGTTAVSGNDAVQNA
-414 ENAYADYANKMK
+414 ENAQAADGAQ
-426 AMANDARKEAVYTG
+426 AAEDAAAKTFALSKEEIAQLDPTTGVQATVRPWLQDFTATWVKGHISYGPEEIRAQIQAVYDAG
-440 RLATNAN
+440 YEEWILWNA
-447 AKRIYQSEVDSLNA
+447 
-461 KLNLAALNAPR
+461 
-472 ERRAQVLA
+472 A
-480 NSEVKAKK
+480 NRYTEGG
-488 QANPELEKDKKALKK
+488 L
-503 VKQIAINKARIAVG
+503 
-517 ASGKGTRINITDKEW
+517 
-532 EAIQSGA
+532 
-539 VSDSKLT
+539 LT
-546 KILRYADQDVIRQ
+546 QEEEEQ
-559 KATPK
+559 
-564 SNGALSS
+564 
-571 AQVSR
+571 
-576 IKALAASGYTN
+576 
-587 AEIAE
+587 
-592 VLGKSTSTVSKYL
+592 
-605 NS
+605 

>member
-1 MGFMGINGDRP
+1 MEFMGIKGDRP

-19 FCTRRKCRRLRC
+19 FCARRKCRRLRC

-81 NESGAETTVDS
+81 NESGAETTVDG
-92 DTTANPGANTG
+92 DTAANSGASTG

-160 TCELDVPLAEQ
+160 TCELDVPLVEQ

-180 DLPTLVQ
+180 DLPALVQ

-387 KTKQAMTNVSLMSVT
+387 KKPVSADVSGN
-402 DDAHKLSSGHPK
+402 DAVDAAIVGGEAVSGNNAADAADSQSTSGTPAVSGNDAVQNA
-414 ENAYADYANKMK
+414 ENAQAADGAQ
-426 AMANDARKEAVYTG
+426 AAEDAAAKTFALSKEEIAQLDPTTGVQATVRPWLQDFTATWVKGHISYGPEEIRAQIQAVYDAG
-440 RLATNAN
+440 YEEWILWNAAN
-447 AKRIYQSEVDSLNA
+447 RYTEGGLLTQEEEV
-461 KLNLAALNAPR
+461 
-472 ERRAQVLA
+472 Q
-480 NSEVKAKK
+480 
-488 QANPELEKDKKALKK
+488 
-503 VKQIAINKARIAVG
+503 
-517 ASGKGTRINITDKEW
+517 
-532 EAIQSGA
+532 
-539 VSDSKLT
+539 
-546 KILRYADQDVIRQ
+546 
-559 KATPK
+559 
-564 SNGALSS
+564 
-571 AQVSR
+571 
-576 IKALAASGYTN
+576 
-587 AEIAE
+587 
-592 VLGKSTSTVSKYL
+592 
-605 NS
+605 

>member
-1 MGFMGINGDRP
+1 MEFMGIKGDRP

-81 NESGAETTVDS
+81 NESEAETTVDG
-92 DTTANPGANTG
+92 DTTANPGASTG
-103 SVEDAATVK
+103 NVEDAAAVK

-180 DLPTLVQ
+180 DLPALVQ

-387 KTKQAMTNVSLMSVT
+387 KKPVSADV
-402 DDAHKLSSGHPK
+402 SG
-414 ENAYADYANKMK
+414 
-426 AMANDARKEAVYTG
+426 NDAVDAAIVGGEAVSGNNAADTAADSQSTSGTTAVSGNDAAQDAEDAQAADGAQAAADAQAAEDAAAKTFALSKEEIAQLDPTTG
-440 RLATNAN
+440 VQATVRPWLQDFTATWV
-447 AKRIYQSEVDSLNA
+447 KGHISYGPE
-461 KLNLAALNAPR
+461 
-472 ERRAQVLA
+472 EIRAQIQAVYDAGYEEWILWNAA
-480 NSEVKAKK
+480 NRYTEGG
-488 QANPELEKDKKALKK
+488 L
-503 VKQIAINKARIAVG
+503 
-517 ASGKGTRINITDKEW
+517 
-532 EAIQSGA
+532 
-539 VSDSKLT
+539 LT
-546 KILRYADQDVIRQ
+546 QEEEEQ
-559 KATPK
+559 
-564 SNGALSS
+564 
-571 AQVSR
+571 
-576 IKALAASGYTN
+576 
-587 AEIAE
+587 
-592 VLGKSTSTVSKYL
+592 
-605 NS
+605 

>member
-1 MGFMGINGDRP
+1 MEFMGIKGDRP
-12 EGAADGQ
+12 EGAADRQ

-31 GVLAAVLAAG
+31 DVLAAVLAAG

-81 NESGAETTVDS
+81 NESGAETTVDG
-92 DTTANPGANTG
+92 DTAANPGASTG

-160 TCELDVPLAEQ
+160 TCELDVPMVEQ

-180 DLPTLVQ
+180 DLPALVQ

-387 KTKQAMTNVSLMSVT
+387 KKPVSADVSGN
-402 DDAHKLSSGHPK
+402 DAVDAAIVGGEAVSGNNAADTAADSQSTSGTTAVSGNDAVQNA
-414 ENAYADYANKMK
+414 ENAQAADGAQ
-426 AMANDARKEAVYTG
+426 AAEDAAAKTPALSKEEIAQLDPTTGVQATVRPWLQDFTATWVKGHISYGPEEIRAQIQAVYDAG
-440 RLATNAN
+440 YEEWILWNAAN
-447 AKRIYQSEVDSLNA
+447 RYTEGGLLTQEEEV
-461 KLNLAALNAPR
+461 
-472 ERRAQVLA
+472 Q
-480 NSEVKAKK
+480 
-488 QANPELEKDKKALKK
+488 
-503 VKQIAINKARIAVG
+503 
-517 ASGKGTRINITDKEW
+517 
-532 EAIQSGA
+532 
-539 VSDSKLT
+539 
-546 KILRYADQDVIRQ
+546 
-559 KATPK
+559 
-564 SNGALSS
+564 
-571 AQVSR
+571 
-576 IKALAASGYTN
+576 
-587 AEIAE
+587 
-592 VLGKSTSTVSKYL
+592 
-605 NS
+605 

>member
-19 FCTRRKCRRLRC
+19 FCTGRKCRRLRC

-41 LCLSGCQGKNVE
+41 LCLSGCQGKDVE

-63 TEDGTGAADSV
+63 AEDGTGAADSAG
-74 DGEFGMS
+74 GESGMS
-81 NESGAETTVDS
+81 KESGAETTVDGG
-92 DTTANPGANTG
+92 TTAASDASTG
-103 SVEDAATVK
+103 SAADAATAK
-112 ELNRVK
+112 EQNRVK

-180 DLPTLVQ
+180 DLPALVQ

-321 EDQQIVGQNYV
+321 EDQQIVGQNYM

-387 KTKQAMTNVSLMSVT
+387 KKPDPADVS
-402 DDAHKLSSGHPK
+402 G
-414 ENAYADYANKMK
+414 
-426 AMANDARKEAVYTG
+426 NDAVDAAIVGGEAVSG
-440 RLATNAN
+440 NDAVDAQ
-447 AKRIYQSEVDSLNA
+447 AEADAAADSQSTA
-461 KLNLAALNAPR
+461 
-472 ERRAQVLA
+472 
-480 NSEVKAKK
+480 
-488 QANPELEKDKKALKK
+488 
-503 VKQIAINKARIAVG
+503 
-517 ASGKGTRINITDKEW
+517 GTT
-532 EAIQSGA
+532 A
-539 VSDSKLT
+539 VSGND
-546 KILRYADQDVIRQ
+546 AAQDAEDAQ
-559 KATPK
+559 AAKDAQAAEDAAAKTF
-564 SNGALSS
+564 ALS
-571 AQVSR
+571 
-576 IKALAASGYTN
+576 KE
-587 AEIAE
+587 EIAQLDPTTGVQAAVRPWLQDFTATWVKGHISYGPE
-592 VLGKSTSTVSKYL
+592 EIREQIQAVYDAGYEEWILWNAANRYTEGGLLTQEEEEQ
-605 NS
+605 

>member
-1 MGFMGINGDRP
+1 MEFMGIKGDRP

-81 NESGAETTVDS
+81 NESGAETTVDG
-92 DTTANPGANTG
+92 DTAANPGASTG

-180 DLPTLVQ
+180 DLPALVQ

-204 DPILAEKMPEWSLH
+204 DPILAEKMLEWSLH

-387 KTKQAMTNVSLMSVT
+387 KKPVSADVSGN
-402 DDAHKLSSGHPK
+402 DAVDAAIVGGEAVSGNNAADTAADSQSTSGTTAVSGNDAVQNA
-414 ENAYADYANKMK
+414 ENAQAADGAQ
-426 AMANDARKEAVYTG
+426 AAEDAAAKTFALSKEEIAQLDPTTGVQATVRPWLQDFTATWVKGHISYGPEEIRAQIQAVYDAG
-440 RLATNAN
+440 YEEWILWNAAN
-447 AKRIYQSEVDSLNA
+447 RYTEGGLLTQEEEV
-461 KLNLAALNAPR
+461 
-472 ERRAQVLA
+472 Q
-480 NSEVKAKK
+480 
-488 QANPELEKDKKALKK
+488 
-503 VKQIAINKARIAVG
+503 
-517 ASGKGTRINITDKEW
+517 
-532 EAIQSGA
+532 
-539 VSDSKLT
+539 
-546 KILRYADQDVIRQ
+546 
-559 KATPK
+559 
-564 SNGALSS
+564 
-571 AQVSR
+571 
-576 IKALAASGYTN
+576 
-587 AEIAE
+587 
-592 VLGKSTSTVSKYL
+592 
-605 NS
+605 

>member
-1 MGFMGINGDRP
+1 MEFMGIKGDRP

-81 NESGAETTVDS
+81 NESGAETTVDG
-92 DTTANPGANTG
+92 DTTANPGASTG

-180 DLPTLVQ
+180 DLPALVQ

-218 NSDGSIFR
+218 NSDGSVFR

-387 KTKQAMTNVSLMSVT
+387 KKPVSADVSGN
-402 DDAHKLSSGHPK
+402 DAVDAAIVGGEAVSGNNAADTAADSQSTSGTTAVSGNDAVQNA
-414 ENAYADYANKMK
+414 ENAQAADGAQ
-426 AMANDARKEAVYTG
+426 AAEDAAAKTPALSKEEIAQLDPTTGVQATVRPWLQDFTATWVKGHISYGPEEIRAQIQAVYDAG
-440 RLATNAN
+440 YEEWILWNAAN
-447 AKRIYQSEVDSLNA
+447 RYTEGGLLTQEEEV
-461 KLNLAALNAPR
+461 
-472 ERRAQVLA
+472 Q
-480 NSEVKAKK
+480 
-488 QANPELEKDKKALKK
+488 
-503 VKQIAINKARIAVG
+503 
-517 ASGKGTRINITDKEW
+517 
-532 EAIQSGA
+532 
-539 VSDSKLT
+539 
-546 KILRYADQDVIRQ
+546 
-559 KATPK
+559 
-564 SNGALSS
+564 
-571 AQVSR
+571 
-576 IKALAASGYTN
+576 
-587 AEIAE
+587 
-592 VLGKSTSTVSKYL
+592 
-605 NS
+605 

>member
-1 MGFMGINGDRP
+1 MGFMGIKGDRP

-63 TEDGTGAADSV
+63 AEDGTGAADSV

-81 NESGAETTVDS
+81 NESGAETTVDG
-92 DTTANPGANTG
+92 DTAANSGASTG

-180 DLPTLVQ
+180 DLPALVQ

-387 KTKQAMTNVSLMSVT
+387 KKPVSADVSGN
-402 DDAHKLSSGHPK
+402 DAVDAAIVGGEAVSGNNAADAAADSQSTSGTPAVSGNDAVQNA
-414 ENAYADYANKMK
+414 ENAQAADGAQ
-426 AMANDARKEAVYTG
+426 ATADAQAAEDAQAAKDAQTAKDAQAAKDAAAKTPALSKEEIAQLDPTTGVQATVRPWLQDFTATWVKGHISYGPEEIRAQIQAVYDAG
-440 RLATNAN
+440 YEEWILWNA
-447 AKRIYQSEVDSLNA
+447 
-461 KLNLAALNAPR
+461 
-472 ERRAQVLA
+472 A
-480 NSEVKAKK
+480 NRYTEGG
-488 QANPELEKDKKALKK
+488 L
-503 VKQIAINKARIAVG
+503 
-517 ASGKGTRINITDKEW
+517 
-532 EAIQSGA
+532 
-539 VSDSKLT
+539 LT
-546 KILRYADQDVIRQ
+546 QEEEEQ
-559 KATPK
+559 
-564 SNGALSS
+564 
-571 AQVSR
+571 
-576 IKALAASGYTN
+576 
-587 AEIAE
+587 
-592 VLGKSTSTVSKYL
+592 
-605 NS
+605 